1 MKKAALLIISVFIL
15 SIAISAQGKPRH
27 GDKDS
32 ADCPRF
38 ERGLNMNHYG
48 FMPIF
53 IESEK
58 MKKELNLTD
67 DQVSKIKAINNEFKN
82 QTDSLHEKQKVLHEK
97 MRKLDDDENSTISD
111 YEKVIKEMSANR
123 TEIQIL
129 HAKYRIE
136 IRTILTKEQKEKLK
150 AKHEKMRG
158 KENRRKNR
166 DIDSED

>member
-1 MKKAALLIISVFIL
+1 
-15 SIAISAQGKPRH
+15 
-27 GDKDS
+27 
-32 ADCPRF
+32 
-38 ERGLNMNHYG
+38 
-48 FMPIF
+48 MPIF

>member
-1 MKKAALLIISVFIL
+1 
-15 SIAISAQGKPRH
+15 
-27 GDKDS
+27 
-32 ADCPRF
+32 
-38 ERGLNMNHYG
+38 
-48 FMPIF
+48 
-53 IESEK
+53 
-58 MKKELNLTD
+58 
-67 DQVSKIKAINNEFKN
+67 KAINNEFKN